1 MNQNFLKTLLK
12 KIKQEEDMMSL
23 LFGALALASLLYL
36 AVSYTA
42 PRLQRLG
49 VNEKFEVWFSD
60 LRSSFTPKQE
70 NQTIDVPAQADTIA
84 QTHRTTKEDTL
95 WKLAQQYY
103 NDGHQW
109 VKIYEANKS
118 VISNPNILEKDLEL
132 VIPE

>member
-1 MNQNFLKTLLK
+1 MNQNLLKILLK
-12 KIKQEEDMMSL
+12 KIKQDEDMMSL

-36 AVSYTA
+36 AISYTA

-60 LRSSFTPKQE
+60 LRSTLSPKQE
-70 NQTIDVPAQADTIA
+70 NQIVDVPAQADTIA
-84 QTHRTTKEDTL
+84 RTHQTTKEDTL
-95 WKLAQQYY
+95 WKLGQKYY

-118 VISNPNILEKDLEL
+118 VISNPNVLEKDLEL